1 MKLLRGALVITIHLF
16 RLYCYSFVCFVF
28 VFTSWFTC
36 FAAAEESCAS
46 KSLAQGQTIVA
57 LTQKKQQLEGNIVMY
72 EATLFVLSLGAFF
85 YMAFRLSNLHSDK
98 TVGSLGKKKKRGKN
112 DNTSVKPQKN
122 IAATATRGTQ
132 TVEQLKDQQI
142 DKVCDI
148 IETVYAN
155 FLGKKEAKRKKKASV
170 RTTKTTGFFK
180 KAIDSHKVQLH
191 AAGVMENSLVAAKN
205 HRSKLN
211 KRQSKAKMKL
221 SVRLASRSKS
231 KSNLAFLF
239 KKKDDTLNPST
250 SSSSASVVAD
260 EFTLEPHIKVETE
273 AEMKTEAKVKTKD
286 KVEEI
291 RLCTMAM
298 VQTPK
303 MLMGLFE
310 RLNKKTDGSGD
321 VISRDNFRKLVC
333 AAVVKDVGV
342 AKGREMMGKKLLT
355 KLWKAAKGGNTVGN
369 TITREEMLA
378 WFRWCSSSSEIE
390 I

>member
-1 MKLLRGALVITIHLF
+1 MG
-16 RLYCYSFVCFVF
+16 
-28 VFTSWFTC
+28 
-36 FAAAEESCAS
+36 
-46 KSLAQGQTIVA
+46 
-57 LTQKKQQLEGNIVMY
+57 KQ
-72 EATLFVLSLGAFF
+72 
-85 YMAFRLSNLHSDK
+85 
-98 TVGSLGKKKKRGKN
+98 KKRGKN
-112 DNTSVKPQKN
+112 DNTSVKPQTN
-122 IAATATRGTQ
+122 IAATATRGTLQSTRGTQ

-155 FLGKKEAKRKKKASV
+155 FLGKKEAKRKKKASVV

-239 KKKDDTLNPST
+239 KKKDDTLNPSN

-355 KLWKAAKGGNTVGN
+355 KVWKAAKGGNTIGN